1 LLKPNVGPLQKGQKC
16 RFFSNKKKQTSLC
29 PFVKKKASRVVVWG
43 RKMATASGVVFLE
56 KNFLS
61 ILFPKLDQPLFLFEK
76 NILL

>member
-43 RKMATASGVVFLE
+43 RKMATASGVVF
-56 KNFLS
+56 
-61 ILFPKLDQPLFLFEK
+61 
-76 NILL
+76 